1 MEAKINFKNLAN
13 EDKEKIMSRYK
24 ELHADKGT
32 VYAWQFDTK
41 NPPSARTF
49 SSEKAQRF
57 RGAP

>member
-41 NPPSARTF
+41 IHLQAVPSAARRT
-49 SSEKAQRF
+49 QRNL
-57 RGAP
+57 RR